1 MCTAEQLQ
9 CVSSIKV
16 DKSEC
21 LQQCSGLLVTSF
33 DKNEIEDRP
42 VEIANALVDKLTKF
56 MSESHYL
63 FQDMAK
69 NFKGFCIK
77 IFCYSMFY
85 DLNYEANVAIVI
97 ELGKT

>member
-69 NFKGFCIK
+69 NFKGFCINLKFK
-77 IFCYSMFY
+77 IQNRISVLSKLRFWRLS
-85 DLNYEANVAIVI
+85 V
-97 ELGKT
+97 